1 MRIRSLALYPAL
13 LFTVFAAP
21 AVRAQDEGSDD
32 EPPLGDVADDGGDE
46 GGTPQLAPRGKIEGP
61 AGGEVPQ
68 NSEAHTVQPND
79 TLWDLCSK
87 YLNSPWYWPKIW
99 SYNPQITNPHWIYPG
114 NELRFYPSDEQL
126 PTNVE
131 VARSIETEADEGKE
145 TLDADELVRTSGQIE
160 VGRVPPNSVWTSYM
174 GFVSKASH
182 EKAGEIINAE
192 SEGQMLA
199 DFDRTYVKLKNAAK
213 KGDRYAVY
221 RVMREIEHPITGEV
235 AGYAIEIVGG
245 LQVIDTSPTVATGQI
260 AQAYRPIERG
270 DYVGAWPE
278 QFSSRV
284 GPAPN
289 GAETQGYIIETVGD
303 DLGPLGEHHLVF
315 IDRGSSHGVVRG
327 NVFTVLDRGDGFTRD
342 TQGLPNEDVGELMVV
357 DVQDQASTAIITYSL
372 RELSVGDKVE
382 MRKLQ

>member
-13 LFTVFAAP
+13 LLTVFAAP
-21 AVRAQDEGSDD
+21 AVRAQDEGGDD
-32 EPPLGDVADDGGDE
+32 EPPLGDVADDSGDE
-46 GGTPQLAPRGKIEGP
+46 GGTPQLTPRGRIEGP
-61 AGGEVPQ
+61 AGGDVPQ
-68 NSEAHTVQPND
+68 NSESHTVQPSD

-131 VARSIETEADEGKE
+131 VARSIETETDEGKE

-199 DFDRTYVKLKNAAK
+199 DFDRTYIKLKNAAK

-221 RVMREIEHPITGEV
+221 RVIREIEHPVTGEI

-260 AQAYRPIERG
+260 AQAYRP
-270 DYVGAWPE
+270 
-278 QFSSRV
+278 
-284 GPAPN
+284 
-289 GAETQGYIIETVGD
+289 
-303 DLGPLGEHHLVF
+303 
-315 IDRGSSHGVVRG
+315 DRTG
-327 NVFTVLDRGDGFTRD
+327 
-342 TQGLPNEDVGELMVV
+342 
-357 DVQDQASTAIITYSL
+357 
-372 RELSVGDKVE
+372 
-382 MRKLQ
+382 